1 MYQASFS
8 LCLSLCMRALTG
20 RMSIKHA
27 VVRARCF
34 SMLQHAITRC
44 FKMLSLC
51 NILQLHVSMPL
62 ICLLASYMC
71 GSHASRRMLKLRV
84 YERRGEG
91 MRIWVRKTCCGLYMG
106 ARGLL
111 RLVYACGLFRRS
123 HAACILMRRGWWRW
137 GLEGRGW
144 ARG

>member
-1 MYQASFS
+1 
-8 LCLSLCMRALTG
+8 
-20 RMSIKHA
+20 MSSKHA
-27 VVRARCF
+27 VVRARGAN
-34 SMLQHAITRC
+34 MLQHASTC
-44 FKMLSLC
+44 FNMLQDAVPMQHE
-51 NILQLHVSMPL
+51 LQAVPMQYPPPPCVYATYMSA
-62 ICLLASYMC
+62 CSYMC
-71 GSHASRRMLKLRV
+71 ASHASRRMLKLRV

-91 MRIWVRKTCCGLYMG
+91 MRIWVREACCGLYMGARGLYMG